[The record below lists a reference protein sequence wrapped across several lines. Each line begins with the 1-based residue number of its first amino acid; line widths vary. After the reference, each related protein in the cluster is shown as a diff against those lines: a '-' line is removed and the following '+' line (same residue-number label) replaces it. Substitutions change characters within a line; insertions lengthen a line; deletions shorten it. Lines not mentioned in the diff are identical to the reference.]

1 LRIFFALLLIDP
13 TLPDNSE
20 QIFLIKQEVLGSAV
34 WESFLES
41 APQLILQSSIVLR
54 TGNIGKM
61 YFFFVFY
68 NPKIAKP
75 VKTGELVLLV
85 RNGIYL
91 L

>member
-20 QIFLIKQEVLGSAV
+20 QIFFIKQEVLGSAV

-61 YFFFVFY
+61 YFFVCISLY
-68 NPKIAKP
+68 PKIAKP
-75 VKTGELVLLV
+75 LKTDELVLLV
-85 RNGIYL
+85 
-91 L
+91 